1 MLTNETIFRG
11 CIPALMTP
19 CEADGTPNFDALVAK
34 GRELI
39 ATGMRA
45 VVYCGSMG
53 DWPLLTDEQR
63 QEGVRQL
70 TAAGVPVV
78 VGTGA
83 QNSELAA
90 AHAAHAQQVGA
101 AGLMVIP
108 RVLSRGTSTA
118 AQRAHFAGILNA
130 GADLPAVIYNS
141 PYYGFETKA
150 DLFFDLR
157 RAHPNLVGF
166 KEFGGADSLSYAA
179 EHITSGDAQLTLMVG
194 VDTQVFHG
202 FVHCGAVG
210 AITGVGNAL
219 PNEILRFV
227 SLCEQA
233 AGGDAEARGLALE
246 LDEALSVLSTFDE
259 GPDLVLYYKYL
270 MVLEGNPEYEHH
282 FNATDRLSDS
292 QRAHIRAQWELFRN
306 WWSAWPGSTAIRE
319 GDTHAGH

>member
-1 MLTNETIFRG
+1 MTDGSGIFRG

-19 CEADGTPNFDALVAK
+19 CSRDGVPDFDALVK
-34 GRELI
+34 TGRSLI
-39 ATGMRA
+39 AAGMRA

-63 QEGVRQL
+63 QEGVRRL
-70 TAAGVPVV
+70 VTAGVPVV

-83 QNSELAA
+83 QNPRRAA
-90 AHAAHAQQVGA
+90 AHAAHAREVGA

-108 RVLSRGTSTA
+108 RVLSRGTSAA
-118 AQRAHFAGILNA
+118 AQRAHFADVLKAA
-130 GADLPAVIYNS
+130 GGLPAVIYNS

-157 RAHPNLVGF
+157 RDHANLVGF

-179 EHITSGDAQLTLMVG
+179 AHITSGDPSLALMVG

-219 PNEILRFV
+219 PHQVLRLIA
-227 SLCEQA
+227 LCEQT
-233 AGGDAEARGLALE
+233 AGGDVEARRLAGE
-246 LDEALSVLSTFDE
+246 LDAALHVLSTFDE

-270 MVLEGNPEYEHH
+270 MVLEGHPEYEHH
-282 FNATDRLSDS
+282 FNPTDALSPS
-292 QRAHIRAQWELFRN
+292 QREYARTQWALFKT
-306 WWSAWPGSTAIRE
+306 WWSKWPGSADCR
-319 GDTHAGH
+319 